1 MFQAQLC
8 GGGGDPAVEALEDSK
23 ERAGRDGHRIEH
35 RCTSQEMDA
44 NALAKAI
51 NPEMELCQRM
61 GNPENPT
68 RASRQGIIRTD
79 KRRV

>member
-1 MFQAQLC
+1 MRNLHCSRLSNAAAAAAVTVKL
-8 GGGGDPAVEALEDSK
+8 AVETLPDSK
-23 ERAGRDGHRIEH
+23 ERAGRDGHSDEH
-35 RCTSQEMDA
+35 LCTSQEMDA

-68 RASRQGIIRTD
+68 RA
-79 KRRV
+79 